1 MQCDLH
7 RLFDLTEHCLIP
19 LQNGN
24 RNSHLAWL
32 WCRKE
37 EINYSVWKIFVS
49 YRVLSTY
56 KISFIVRIIP
66 QILGGKRKITLLT
79 DLPFFSVG
87 PSFSTTWLKRWVTLG
102 SSIIAAPFFSCQV
115 PVTGPFC
122 VTLSHFSL
130 YTPKITLFV
139 IVLVILC
146 IK

>member
-7 RLFDLTEHCLIP
+7 RLFNLTEHWLIP

-32 WCRKE
+32 WCRKD
-37 EINYSVWKIFVS
+37 EINYSVWKIFVN

-56 KISFIVRIIP
+56 NISFIVRIIP
-66 QILGGKRKITLLT
+66 QILGGKRKMTLLT
-79 DLPFFSVG
+79 DLPFFSLG
-87 PSFSTTWLKRWVTLG
+87 PSFSTTWLKLWVTL
-102 SSIIAAPFFSCQV
+102 APPSFLPHFFSCQV
-115 PVTGPFC
+115 PMTGPFC
-122 VTLSHFSL
+122 VTHSHLSL

-146 IK
+146 IE